1 MIYKLLPRCEIGWK
15 DVWIGA
21 AVTSLLFAV
30 GKLLIGLYLGRSS
43 AASGF
48 GAAGSLVIVLLWV
61 YYSSQIF
68 LLGAEFTW
76 HYAYQFG
83 SKRGLEPNPAIS
95 GKNEGDAAREIP
107 AANDDSA
114 GEGAGARRKGAK
126 AALGPRRTLR
136 PDDLEREKRSLA
148 SRLQPKTAGTIAK
161 ATGYV
166 AAAFTVGA
174 IAEVIARRLGAFGP
188 EAQAKSI
195 LKRQRA

>member
-1 MIYKLLPRCEIGWK
+1 MC
-15 DVWIGA
+15 
-21 AVTSLLFAV
+21 
-30 GKLLIGLYLGRSS
+30 RS
-43 AASGF
+43 A
-48 GAAGSLVIVLLWV
+48 
-61 YYSSQIF
+61 SSQTRRAF
-68 LLGAEFTW
+68 WPPCSW
-76 HYAYQFG
+76 HVFAW
-83 SKRGLEPNPAIS
+83 RHAAIS

-114 GEGAGARRKGAK
+114 GRNEVRKGARS
-126 AALGPRRTLR
+126 ALGPRRTLR
-136 PDDLEREKRSLA
+136 PDELALESKRSLA
-148 SRLQPKTAGTIAK
+148 SRLKPKTAGSIAR